1 MVKSLI
7 QKLFKSEEVQLLLK
21 TLDVEIAKI
30 DNLSNFELSMAYDLI
45 KDELRQT
52 IISNSA
58 IIKRKIGQEN
68 VSSLVLAYA
77 SIKNLAGAY
86 LQSGRYH
93 VYRGALSMEGQA
105 LKSLFIYSST
115 KLIDLGNFTVEQAAE
130 HLRMLEDDIGGVG

>member
-1 MVKSLI
+1 MVKNLI
-7 QKLFKSEEVQLLLK
+7 QKLFKPDEVQLLLK
-21 TLDVEIAKI
+21 TLDVEIARI

-58 IIKRKIGQEN
+58 MIKKKIGQEN
-68 VSSLVLAYA
+68 ISSLILAYL

-93 VYRGALSMEGQA
+93 VYRGALSRQGQA
-105 LKSLFIYSST
+105 LKSLFVYSNT